1 MTEIEKLEAEIAER
15 KARLSQLKK
24 EKRRGEQLCFA
35 QLRDGLSDDNI
46 SVSLHQLANEKVR
59 HFVVMFARARKE
71 TLRNGRT
78 FLAIDGKQTKIANL
92 SCNEVEICNDFIAEL
107 IPIIK
112 KYVRRL
118 NELEVIDA

>member
-1 MTEIEKLEAEIAER
+1 MTEIEQLEAEIAER
-15 KARLSQLKK
+15 KARLSRLKE
-24 EKRRGEQLCFA
+24 EKRRGERLCFT

-46 SVSLHQLANEKVR
+46 SVSLYQQATDKVR

-78 FLAIDGKQTKIANL
+78 RLVIDGKQTKIANL

-107 IPIIK
+107 IPILK
-112 KYVRRL
+112 KYVHLL